1 MTKLYL
7 IRHAE
12 SVANTLG
19 IYQGQSYDTDLSELG
34 RKQAKALVN
43 FFKKVDLGVIY
54 TSPLKRAK
62 QTALALANELGVEVK
77 EDVNLI
83 ETNHG
88 EWEGLSKE
96 EIEAKYSDIYR
107 KWLTKPSEV
116 VFPGGEA
123 FVETV
128 ARAEAFLNST
138 IFDEDSIVVT
148 HDNIVRALLAIILE
162 EDIDRMWHYKIEPAA
177 VTIIS
182 VDYLRSLNPYKVLQ
196 VDEKKHLKGLMSDI
210 SVHAL

>member
-7 IRHAE
+7 VRHAE
-12 SVANTLG
+12 SVANTFG
-19 IYQGQSYDTDLSELG
+19 IYQGQSYDTDLSDLG

-62 QTALALANELGVEVK
+62 QTALALANELGVEVRV
-77 EDVNLI
+77 DVNLI

-96 EIEAKYSDIYR
+96 EIKTKYSDIY
-107 KWLTKPSEV
+107 KAWLTKPSEV

-148 HDNIVRALLAIILE
+148 HDNIVRAFLAIILE
-162 EDIDRMWHYKIEPAA
+162 EDIDRIWNYKIEPAS
-177 VTIIS
+177 VTMIG

-196 VDEKKHLKGLMSDI
+196 VNEKKHLKGLMADI